1 MGQKADAD
9 QDAEEVEER
18 ARLRAPLIYQVV
30 CREGRTEMER
40 PLTSLFWSGLAAGLS
55 LSFSLLTQAI
65 LHQHLPDVSWRPLVA
80 DAGYTVGFLI
90 VILGRQQL
98 FTENTITVVLPLLA
112 EFTGRNLFLAGRIWG
127 VVLGA
132 NLLGTACAA
141 LFCTFSPALSD
152 ELRQAMLEVSAQGLS
167 HEWWEMLFRGI
178 SAGFLIAALVWIMPS
193 AEGSEPHV
201 ILIMTYL
208 IAAGGFTHIVAGN
221 VDGFMLVFNGQWHWL
236 HLVTHFE
243 VPVLIGNSIGGTA
256 LFAVL
261 SYAQVMEEM

>member
-1 MGQKADAD
+1 MGKDTKQ
-9 QDAEEVEER
+9 QAEQVDDR
-18 ARLRAPLIYQVV
+18 TRLRAPVIYQVISE
-30 CREGRTEMER
+30 EGRAEMHR
-40 PLTSLFWSGLAAGLS
+40 PINSLFWSGLAAGLS
-55 LSFSLLTQAI
+55 LSFSLLAQAI
-65 LHQHLPDVSWRPLVA
+65 LLIHLPDTPWRPLVS

-112 EFTGRNLFLAGRIWG
+112 EFNRRNLFLTGRIWS

-132 NLLGTACAA
+132 NIVGTAIAA
-141 LFCTFSPALSD
+141 IFCTYSQALSD
-152 ELRQAMLEVSAQGLS
+152 ELRHAMIELSAKGLT

-178 SAGFLIAALVWIMPS
+178 SAGFVIAALVWIIPS
-193 AEGSEPHV
+193 AEGTEVHV

-221 VDGFMLVFNGQWHWL
+221 VEGFMLVLNGQWTWL
-236 HLVTHFE
+236 HLITHFE
-243 VPVLIGNSIGGTA
+243 LPVLIGNSIGGTA

-261 SYAQVMEEM
+261 SYAQVMDEM